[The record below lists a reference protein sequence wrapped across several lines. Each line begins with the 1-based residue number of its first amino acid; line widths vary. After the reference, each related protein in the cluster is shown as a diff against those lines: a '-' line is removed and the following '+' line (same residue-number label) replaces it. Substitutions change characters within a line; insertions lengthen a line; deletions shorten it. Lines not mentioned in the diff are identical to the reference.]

1 MASAPAG
8 IYLHI
13 PFCERKCRYCDFY
26 SLTDEARREDF
37 MAAVIAEIRRRRQA
51 ALAVDSVYFGG
62 GTPSLLPPAF
72 YARVLEALNAAFSLE
87 DDIEITLEANPG
99 TVDAA
104 ALADYRR
111 AGINRLNLGVQSF
124 NTHQLAFLGRI
135 HDADQARAAVTMARR
150 AGFDNLGLDLIY
162 GLPGQTIAAW
172 QDDLERALS
181 CEPAHLSCYAL
192 TYEPDTPL
200 MADRLA
206 GGHQPAG
213 EEKMAALF
221 EATADTLGAA
231 GFEHYEISNFAA
243 DARHR
248 SRHNL
253 KYWTRSPYLGFGP
266 AAHSF
271 IPPRRS
277 WNPADLEA
285 YLARIRQGAL
295 AEEGREEL
303 TRNQEMIET
312 VFLGLR
318 LAAGID
324 LAAFARQF
332 GTPLEDRASEVIS
345 VLVADGFL
353 RLTQGR
359 LVPTR
364 RGMLLHDSVSARLT
378 DLL

>member
-1 MASAPAG
+1 MARAPAG

-13 PFCERKCRYCDFY
+13 PFCERKCGYCDFY
-26 SLTDEARREDF
+26 SLTDDGRREDF
-37 MAAVIAEIRRRRQA
+37 TAAVIQEIGHRRRAQ
-51 ALAVDSVYFGG
+51 LAVDSVYFGG

-72 YARVLEALNAAFSLE
+72 YARLLEVLSAAFHLE

-104 ALADYRR
+104 SLADYRR

-124 NTHQLAFLGRI
+124 DTRHLNFLGRI
-135 HDADQARAAVTMARR
+135 HDAAQARAAVTRARR

-162 GLPGQTIAAW
+162 GLPGQTVAAW
-172 QDDLERALS
+172 QADLESAPA

-192 TYEPDTPL
+192 TYEADTPL
-200 MADRLA
+200 MNDRLA

-221 EATADTLGAA
+221 EATADILCAA

-243 DARHR
+243 TPRQR

-253 KYWTRSPYLGFGP
+253 KYWTRTPYLGFGP

-285 YLARIRQGAL
+285 YLERIALGAL
-295 AEEGREEL
+295 PEEGREEL
-303 TRNQEMIET
+303 TRSQEMIET

-324 LAAFARQF
+324 LAAFARHF
-332 GTPLEDRASEVIS
+332 GTPLEARASEVLPA
-345 VLVADGFL
+345 LVADGFL
-353 RLTQGR
+353 RLTPGR

-364 RGMLLHDSVSARLT
+364 RGMRLHDSVSARLT
-378 DLL
+378 GVL

>member
-1 MASAPAG
+1 
-8 IYLHI
+8 
-13 PFCERKCRYCDFY
+13 
-26 SLTDEARREDF
+26 
-37 MAAVIAEIRRRRQA
+37 
-51 ALAVDSVYFGG
+51 
-62 GTPSLLPPAF
+62 
-72 YARVLEALNAAFSLE
+72 
-87 DDIEITLEANPG
+87 
-99 TVDAA
+99 
-104 ALADYRR
+104 
-111 AGINRLNLGVQSF
+111 
-124 NTHQLAFLGRI
+124 
-135 HDADQARAAVTMARR
+135 
-150 AGFDNLGLDLIY
+150 
-162 GLPGQTIAAW
+162 
-172 QDDLERALS
+172 
-181 CEPAHLSCYAL
+181 
-192 TYEPDTPL
+192 
-200 MADRLA
+200 
-206 GGHQPAG
+206 
-213 EEKMAALF
+213 MAALF

-231 GFEHYEISNFAA
+231 GFDHYEISNFAA
-243 DARHR
+243 APRRR

-271 IPPRRS
+271 MPPRRS
-277 WNPADLEA
+277 WNAADLEA
-285 YLARIRQGAL
+285 YLVRIRQGAL
-295 AEEGREEL
+295 PEGGREEL

-318 LAAGID
+318 LATGID